1 MSVRDRE
8 PFTHYLLSL
17 PERVLRSATA
27 LAGGLAREIGD
38 IAVPGAVRRTRL
50 YRSLVDDTL
59 RFLIEQV
66 GEVPGSYP
74 SGSKLAE
81 DFLMRRT
88 AGNGIEM
95 VGILAFHASPVW
107 VLAALADISGAGRQL
122 IVEITSSLQKEGLLE
137 PETTFETVE
146 QMLDGLQKS
155 AARAAETFN
164 TPPLNVAGL
173 RREWEAIRQEAA
185 TIPAP
190 NLPSPDVL
198 WSRWRQ
204 LQEQAEVHGRSV
216 FELSSVLALSTITA
230 MPGKLRWFGRSATL
244 AARRTGQI
252 VAGSLLEHYSAA
264 LVEIQKAGYV
274 AYWARQYK
282 PYLRAA
288 AAQFSPEHPS
298 LTQRL
303 LRKPAR

>member
-66 GEVPGSYP
+66 GEVRGSYP
-74 SGSKLAE
+74 SESKLAE
-81 DFLMRRT
+81 DFLMRRA

-137 PETTFETVE
+137 PGATFETVE

-173 RREWEAIRQEAA
+173 RREWEAIRREAA
-185 TIPAP
+185 TIPSP
-190 NLPSPDVL
+190 YLPSADIL

-204 LQEQAEVHGRSV
+204 LQEQAECRAQRVR
-216 FELSSVLALSTITA
+216 ALLGSGA
-230 MPGKLRWFGRSATL
+230 FHDYRHAGK
-244 AARRTGQI
+244 
-252 VAGSLLEHYSAA
+252 AA
-264 LVEIQKAGYV
+264 LVRQIGYPGGAPHGPDCRGLAAGTLFRRLDRDSKGRLL

-288 AAQFSPEHPS
+288 AAQFSPEHLS

-303 LRKPAR
+303 LKKSGR

>member
-1 MSVRDRE
+1 MSVRNRE

-38 IAVPGAVRRTRL
+38 VAVPGAVRRTRL

-59 RFLIEQV
+59 RFLIEKV

-74 SGSKLAE
+74 SEGKLAE
-81 DFLMRRT
+81 DFLLRRT

-95 VGILAFHASPVW
+95 IGILTFRASPVW
-107 VLAALADISGAGRQL
+107 VFAALADISGVGRQL
-122 IVEITSSLQKEGLLE
+122 IVEITSMLQKEGLLE
-137 PETTFETVE
+137 PGTTFETVE

-155 AARAAETFN
+155 AGRVAEACN
-164 TPPLNVAGL
+164 TPPLNVADL
-173 RREWEAIRQEAA
+173 RREWEAIRKEAA

-190 NLPSPDVL
+190 NLPSADVL
-198 WSRWRQ
+198 WSGWRQ
-204 LQEQAEVHGRSV
+204 LQEQAAVQGRSV
-216 FELSSVLALSTITA
+216 FELSSILALSTITT
-230 MPGKLRWFGRSATL
+230 MPGKLRWFRKSATL
-244 AARRTGQI
+244 AARRTGEM

-264 LVEIQKAGYV
+264 LVEIQKAGYL
-274 AYWARQYK
+274 AYWARQYR

-288 AAQFSPEHPS
+288 LAQFSPGHPS

-303 LRKPAR
+303 LRKSGR